1 MLKTFKKF
9 ISICMVLSL
18 PISASAAIL
27 YENPWQTGA
36 SMATTFVRE
45 DRLIA
50 APAIIHV
57 AATINTLVLPLS
69 AADATASGLSIRI
82 CRDSNPGGT
91 PNLGDCIPFNTNQ
104 QIPIGAP
111 LPTFDITFTGSMS
124 VSAEEKIWVIISKD
138 STQGSQFASGV
149 SVQGSALPGG
159 ISFDNGVTWQFYR
172 TLQHYMRIEGPQGTV
187 TPVVSSVPTLQ
198 GWALVLMS
206 ALMSVAGVVVWAKRR
221 HY

>member
-1 MLKTFKKF
+1 
-9 ISICMVLSL
+9 
-18 PISASAAIL
+18 
-27 YENPWQTGA
+27 
-36 SMATTFVRE
+36 
-45 DRLIA
+45 
-50 APAIIHV
+50 
-57 AATINTLVLPLS
+57 
-69 AADATASGLSIRI
+69 
-82 CRDSNPGGT
+82 
-91 PNLGDCIPFNTNQ
+91 
-104 QIPIGAP
+104 
-111 LPTFDITFTGSMS
+111 MS

-172 TLQHYMRIEGPQGTV
+172 TQQRYMRIEGPQGTV